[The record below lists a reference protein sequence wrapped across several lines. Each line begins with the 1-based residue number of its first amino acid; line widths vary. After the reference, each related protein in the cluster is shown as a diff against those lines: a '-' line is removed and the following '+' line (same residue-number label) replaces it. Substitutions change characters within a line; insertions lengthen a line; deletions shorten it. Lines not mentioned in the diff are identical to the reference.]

1 MIFKKQFVYPTILS
15 VLSVAMLFGYQNCS
29 KSKKLQLTISNSSEY
44 VATSSLRISDLEV
57 FFKDLLD
64 QERSERIA
72 ADEALDGRI
81 NSLNLDLQGYKTTN
95 NAAIAELE
103 AKSKKLE
110 ESMDKVNGDLIIRIN
125 QAEKNL
131 KDFESKNDIRIINLE
146 KSLKD
151 LITKNTDT
159 LRKEILSNTEKIL
172 ASQVQNDEQKKQIAE
187 QAAQLLKL
195 IKSFDEYKVLVSVTY
210 ATKEELKNI
219 KALYDALN
227 KTVTNL
233 DLKVTYNATQINEK
247 LGALSVDLNTKI
259 MNLEVRLNQQGKDI
273 LTIRNDLTQA
283 INIYKVEVSNQSDLL
298 IKMILE
304 SNNQLTSIIYQ
315 NNEALRKEVF
325 IKIDQTSLSLSLYM
339 KKAISD
345 MADAIAALDKK
356 ITDQINLSE
365 SERNKLKS
373 EMLNLRKEMA
383 VAIADE
389 QVARNKIAD
398 EVKALTKRVANLE
411 LDAKILRQM
420 AETNATNINNL
431 GANFAAEV
439 KSTAERFQVLEKDL
453 NTKINDLRN
462 DFSEKLNDIAKKSEE
477 LVRDLGNEV
486 KTQFVKV
493 TIDIAILNTR
503 ITNVEATLRQLL
515 EKYQI
520 DKSKVVNFDTSFII
534 QKNSMQPHLINTI
547 NAISAIQFRFIQIL
561 APDQN
566 KKDFYDA
573 DLKGLMASCDGNK
586 EASFANIMGMDSF
599 QLLALEYVRLLGT
612 GVRSGNAKSD
622 EIFFS
627 YGAMDE
633 GSSLARTI
641 SLALTRHTALSGD
654 ANCLE
659 KAQAWAT
666 KILLFDTRFAGFST
680 KLAEDANL
688 ERKVEVMYS
697 SFSNVKSPA
706 KSMQNLIED
715 ALKGL
720 PKKDEAYAV
729 MSTQLALDLITDA
742 WGSMLITERMKNFSD
757 IEKLQT
763 GQSALAEEMKTGFK
777 DLRADLLAFKAS
789 TNTRLTELEN
799 QQGKLTLALKKAL
812 DIIITLSDRG
822 GHTDLVQ
829 LSYAAGE
836 VIDYVPQIIPNWRP
850 NITLAQHF
858 YSNTPSNKSD
868 VCTGTTILPTAGAE
882 LFHKNG
888 VMNPCWANFRG
899 VPISNTLN
907 STKTIWIRVFGAANV
922 LEFKVVQS
930 KQLENQNMFAQY
942 NYNRTFDFR
951 NVSPTDAA
959 LKLHGVFSN
968 GVFDVKTPDLF
979 DYFVNNI
986 RNYGGVTLSIT
997 SFRKDGSKTTTGNT
1011 LDYTMRIYSPLVL
1024 DFIKKGLPETL
1035 SKEESGVE
1043 FDHLGIG
1050 KSVTTGWI
1058 SGTEAAFL
1066 VKGKASQFASGK
1078 ISGADLF
1085 GEGTKLSNG
1094 KKAEHGFVALAQYDT
1109 NKDGVIDAK
1118 DAIYS
1123 QLSVWFD
1130 YNSNGEVDAGEM
1142 LALKDKG
1149 VDSINLSY
1157 SKLPISEAFS
1167 NGNDIR
1173 YKSAALS
1180 KDQKVK
1186 ANIYDVFFSSEQVDY
1201 K

>member
-325 IKIDQTSLSLSLYM
+325 VKIDQTSLSLSLYM

-493 TIDIAILNTR
+493 TIDIAI
-503 ITNVEATLRQLL
+503 
-515 EKYQI
+515 
-520 DKSKVVNFDTSFII
+520 
-534 QKNSMQPHLINTI
+534 
-547 NAISAIQFRFIQIL
+547 
-561 APDQN
+561 
-566 KKDFYDA
+566 
-573 DLKGLMASCDGNK
+573 
-586 EASFANIMGMDSF
+586 
-599 QLLALEYVRLLGT
+599 
-612 GVRSGNAKSD
+612 
-622 EIFFS
+622 
-627 YGAMDE
+627 
-633 GSSLARTI
+633 
-641 SLALTRHTALSGD
+641 
-654 ANCLE
+654 
-659 KAQAWAT
+659 
-666 KILLFDTRFAGFST
+666 
-680 KLAEDANL
+680 
-688 ERKVEVMYS
+688 
-697 SFSNVKSPA
+697 
-706 KSMQNLIED
+706 
-715 ALKGL
+715 
-720 PKKDEAYAV
+720 
-729 MSTQLALDLITDA
+729 
-742 WGSMLITERMKNFSD
+742 
-757 IEKLQT
+757 
-763 GQSALAEEMKTGFK
+763 
-777 DLRADLLAFKAS
+777 
-789 TNTRLTELEN
+789 
-799 QQGKLTLALKKAL
+799 
-812 DIIITLSDRG
+812 
-822 GHTDLVQ
+822 
-829 LSYAAGE
+829 
-836 VIDYVPQIIPNWRP
+836 
-850 NITLAQHF
+850 
-858 YSNTPSNKSD
+858 
-868 VCTGTTILPTAGAE
+868 
-882 LFHKNG
+882 
-888 VMNPCWANFRG
+888 
-899 VPISNTLN
+899 
-907 STKTIWIRVFGAANV
+907 
-922 LEFKVVQS
+922 
-930 KQLENQNMFAQY
+930 
-942 NYNRTFDFR
+942 
-951 NVSPTDAA
+951 
-959 LKLHGVFSN
+959 
-968 GVFDVKTPDLF
+968 
-979 DYFVNNI
+979 
-986 RNYGGVTLSIT
+986 
-997 SFRKDGSKTTTGNT
+997 
-1011 LDYTMRIYSPLVL
+1011 
-1024 DFIKKGLPETL
+1024 
-1035 SKEESGVE
+1035 
-1043 FDHLGIG
+1043 
-1050 KSVTTGWI
+1050 
-1058 SGTEAAFL
+1058 
-1066 VKGKASQFASGK
+1066 
-1078 ISGADLF
+1078 
-1085 GEGTKLSNG
+1085 
-1094 KKAEHGFVALAQYDT
+1094 
-1109 NKDGVIDAK
+1109 
-1118 DAIYS
+1118 
-1123 QLSVWFD
+1123 
-1130 YNSNGEVDAGEM
+1130 
-1142 LALKDKG
+1142 
-1149 VDSINLSY
+1149 
-1157 SKLPISEAFS
+1157 
-1167 NGNDIR
+1167 
-1173 YKSAALS
+1173 
-1180 KDQKVK
+1180 
-1186 ANIYDVFFSSEQVDY
+1186 
-1201 K
+1201 